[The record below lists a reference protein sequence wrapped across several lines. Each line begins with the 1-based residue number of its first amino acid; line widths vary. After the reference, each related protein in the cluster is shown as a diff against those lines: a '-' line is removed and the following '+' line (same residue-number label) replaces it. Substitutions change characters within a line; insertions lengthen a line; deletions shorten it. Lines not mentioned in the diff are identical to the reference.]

1 MLTGR
6 HCDGVVSP
14 QRTLVFLDY
23 HLGVLPR
30 FSTILKFGFR
40 HVMLEDYK
48 LGEGATPGDK
58 AGFTM
63 KQLFAK
69 PSPNPDSEF
78 LFHQLISY
86 AEFPPIVPPIMA
98 KNYSIERKRAGGFMV
113 SGDDNNDISAPLLTP
128 DVDDRDEGK
137 SSTIEFVPN

>member
-1 MLTGR
+1 
-6 HCDGVVSP
+6 
-14 QRTLVFLDY
+14 
-23 HLGVLPR
+23 
-30 FSTILKFGFR
+30 
-40 HVMLEDYK
+40 MLEDNYK

-86 AEFPPIVPPIMA
+86 AVFPPIVPPIRFFF
-98 KNYSIERKRAGGFMV
+98 KHDHSQSLVIFCLSDRPRGCEGLLSSV
-113 SGDDNNDISAPLLTP
+113 SARIFFVLLMFFRRISNRVKTDTA
-128 DVDDRDEGK
+128 
-137 SSTIEFVPN
+137 EFTFVT